1 MKTSDRMTRWLDR
14 NALRL
19 TALLMLVFVLV
30 LAIVPYSFIAVGSGR
45 TGVIWSRFGGGT
57 VTDKVLVEGTHLVW
71 PWNRV
76 SLYDTRATVDNSDY
90 TALTSD
96 GVRVQVQVSYVYR
109 PIETSLGWL
118 HKLIGPDY
126 RDQMIRPEIGAAVRI
141 AINHFTTKELYSGD
155 REERLSTVLQ
165 QTLNDNAIGGVKG
178 HVLGSEPSVDAPTI
192 ALVDVE
198 RILVRTIILPDLIRK
213 AIDQKIMAQQAI
225 EEAGFKVETER
236 FQATQRHIE
245 AEAIK
250 DFQTVVGDLP
260 AENFLRLRS
269 IEALL
274 KLAQSPGSRLVV
286 IGGRDGTPLILNPD
300 GAGPAS
306 TLDRVMPKSE
316 PDTPP
321 RPHAALDPPADPQ
334 HSFAVPPALSSAP
347 PLHADVSAR

>member
-1 MKTSDRMTRWLDR
+1 MKTSDRITRWLDR

-57 VTDKVLVEGTHLVW
+57 LTNQVLVEGTHFVW
-71 PWNRV
+71 PWNRI
-76 SLYDTRATVDNSDY
+76 SIYDTRATVDNSNY

-96 GVRVQVQVSYVYR
+96 GVRVEVEVSYVYR
-109 PIETSLGWL
+109 PIEAGLGWL

-141 AINHFTTKELYSGD
+141 AINHFTTKELYSGG
-155 REERLSTVLQ
+155 REERLSVVLQ
-165 QTLNDNAIGGVKG
+165 QTLNDNTIGGLKG
-178 HVLGSEPSVDAPTI
+178 HVLGSEPAVDAPTI
-192 ALVDVE
+192 AMVDIE
-198 RILVRTIILPDLIRK
+198 RILVRTIVLPPSIRK
-213 AIDQKIMAQQAI
+213 AVDQKIIAQQAI

-236 FQATQRHIE
+236 YQATQRHIE

-250 DFQTVVGDLP
+250 DFQTVVGDMP
-260 AENFLRLRS
+260 VENFLRLRS

-300 GAGPAS
+300 AAGPAP
-306 TLDRVMPKSE
+306 MPQPAVPNSV
-316 PDTPP
+316 PDALP
-321 RPHAALDPPADPQ
+321 RRHAALDPHALHDDAPA
-334 HSFAVPPALSSAP
+334 
-347 PLHADVSAR
+347 R

>member
-57 VTDKVLVEGTHLVW
+57 VTNQVLVEGTHFVW

-76 SLYDTRATVDNSDY
+76 SIYDTRATVDNSNY
-90 TALTSD
+90 TAMTSD
-96 GVRVQVQVSYVYR
+96 GVRVEVEVSYVYR
-109 PIETSLGWL
+109 PIDSALGWL

-126 RDQMIRPEIGAAVRI
+126 RDQMVRPEIGAAVRI
-141 AINHFTTKELYSGD
+141 AINHFTTKELYSGG
-155 REERLSTVLQ
+155 REERLSVVLQ
-165 QTLNDNAIGGVKG
+165 QTLGDSTIGGVKG
-178 HVLGSEPSVDAPTI
+178 HVLGSEPAVDAPTI
-192 ALVDVE
+192 ALVDIE
-198 RILVRTIILPDLIRK
+198 RILVRTIVLPVAIRK

-225 EEAGFKVETER
+225 EEAGFKVQTER
-236 FQATQRHIE
+236 YQATQRHIE

-250 DFQTVVGDLP
+250 DFQTVVGDKP
-260 AENFLRLRS
+260 ADNFLRLRS
-269 IEALL
+269 IETLL

-300 GAGPAS
+300 AAVPAPVPQPAVPGS
-306 TLDRVMPKSE
+306 V
-316 PDTPP
+316 PDSSPP
-321 RPHAALDPPADPQ
+321 RH
-334 HSFAVPPALSSAP
+334 PALGP
-347 PLHADVSAR
+347 TVLHDNAAAR